1 MATTNVA
8 LRRPTTAS
16 GSINPYDP
24 SRAVDGNITTPAS
37 RWLTNKLPAWLQVNL
52 GSRIYV
58 DRWVVRH
65 LPSVG
70 WAAKYCLPTY
80 SLQLSQDGTN
90 WVTVDSVTGNTAS
103 FTDRSFPAAYAVYAR
118 VVVNSAMPI
127 NAALASLLEFELY
140 SATTTSSKLTSLAFN
155 SGALLPPFASAVTAY
170 TQQVG
175 FSTNTLTV
183 TATPEDPLAI
193 VAVNGTKVVNGQPSA
208 PVALNVGSNTVTVAV
223 TPVTGPVNNYV
234 TTVTRV
240 DSANLSA
247 LTMQSRSAAIALNPS
262 FAKATSGYTA
272 SVGNDTST
280 VTITPTAENP
290 NATIKVNGTVV
301 ASGGTSGAI
310 SLTVGSS
317 NIIAVAVTTPSGVSQ
332 NYTITVT
339 RADSAYLSALTIQ
352 SRSAAVPLT
361 PTFTKTTTSYTANV
375 ASSVSTITVT
385 PTADNSTETIKVNGT
400 VVASGRI
407 SGSISLNVGSN
418 TITIIVSTPSGSSQT
433 YTIVVTRAN
442 S

>member
-1 MATTNVA
+1 M
-8 LRRPTTAS
+8 
-16 GSINPYDP
+16 
-24 SRAVDGNITTPAS
+24 
-37 RWLTNKLPAWLQVNL
+37 PAWLQVNL

-103 FTDRSFPAAYAVYAR
+103 FTDRSFPAAYAAYAR

-127 NAALASLLEFELY
+127 NTALASLLEFELY

-234 TTVTRV
+234 TTVTRA

-310 SLTVGSS
+310 SLTVGSN

-407 SGSISLNVGSN
+407 SGSISLNMGSN